1 MELLETFLR
10 ESDELIDE
18 FEAGLVELEESGSSE
33 VVHALFRAAHTLKG
47 NAGMVGLSDFV
58 RFTHVLENLLGRV
71 RDGAL
76 SADSQLIDALLSAV
90 DVLRAMVSAAASGAT
105 PSYPADRLAALE
117 ALLDGDL
124 PESSAEP
131 LHDDPRDLAVEVTLE
146 CEPEQALER
155 AEALFKDIADLGE
168 MRELE
173 PQLAHGIRVYRFVL
187 FSDARRVDVEAIA
200 LFADAKVVVRE
211 CAAGAPIAQAVGA
224 PVAAAP
230 IAPAAAALPVAREA
244 GALAQPTAAAN
255 QNATRAR
262 ANVKVDAVR
271 LDALVDL
278 TCEMVIAAAR
288 AEQAQRDVHA
298 DRRARSDAM
307 ETLVGLVR
315 EVQERTMSLRMVA
328 VRDTFARFTRPVR
341 DLARE
346 LGKEVELEMH
356 GLETEL
362 DRKLLDH
369 LADPLKHVIR
379 NCIAHGIE
387 LPERREAAGKAR
399 VGRLH
404 LSAVQENGAAVID
417 VRDDGAGI
425 DPERVVAKAVERGLI
440 ASGTALNQ
448 RQVYDLL
455 FLPGFSTAARVDEV
469 AGRGVGLDVLK
480 RSVDAL
486 RGTIEIMSEVGRG
499 TLFRIRLPVTLAI
512 VDGMHVRVGADT
524 LTIPLPSVVEL
535 LDVRKTPIGTV
546 EGSYEF
552 VDVRGQILPVVRLAR
567 VLELQGEEAEM
578 IVVVQ
583 SERRR
588 FGVVVDEVIG
598 LARAVIKPLER
609 SYAFFSAAD
618 KAFEKPAGVS
628 GATVLG
634 DGRVG
639 LIVDVPGLESMAF
652 GA

>member
-10 ESDELIDE
+10 ESDELIDG
-18 FEAGLVELEESGSSE
+18 FEAGLVELEETGSLE
-33 VVHALFRAAHTLKG
+33 IVHALFRAAHTLKG

-58 RFTHVLENLLGRV
+58 RFTHVLENVLGRV

-76 SADSQLIDALLSAV
+76 EVNSQLIDPLLAAV
-90 DVLRAMVSAAASGAT
+90 DALRVMVQAAGSGGTVIA
-105 PSYPADRLAALE
+105 PAAQLTALE
-117 ALLDGDL
+117 AILGDDV
-124 PESSAEP
+124 PPPGAEP
-131 LHDDPRDLAVEVTLE
+131 LHEKPRDLVVEVQLE
-146 CEPEQALER
+146 CQEDEALAR
-155 AEALFKDIADLGE
+155 AEVLLRDIADLGE
-168 MRELE
+168 LRELTPALRAGQRE
-173 PQLAHGIRVYRFVL
+173 YRLTL
-187 FSDARRVDVEAIA
+187 FSDARRVDIEAIA

-211 CAAGAPIAQAVGA
+211 L
-224 PVAAAP
+224 
-230 IAPAAAALPVAREA
+230 APAKQAAVVSPPKEP
-244 GALAQPTAAAN
+244 QPTAAKPKEPPAN
-255 QNATRAR
+255 QNATRAK
-262 ANVKVDAVR
+262 ANVKVDAER

-278 TCEMVIAAAR
+278 TCEMVIASAR
-288 AEQAQRDVHA
+288 AEQVQRDPHA
-298 DRRARSDAM
+298 DQRTRADAM
-307 ETLVGLVR
+307 EALATLVR

-328 VRDTFARFTRPVR
+328 VRETFARFTRPVR
-341 DLARE
+341 DLARD
-346 LGKEVELEMH
+346 LAKEVDLEMS
-356 GLETEL
+356 GLDTEL
-362 DRKLLDH
+362 DRKLLDY

-387 LPERREAAGKAR
+387 QPDQRVEKGKPR
-399 VGRLH
+399 VGKLQ
-404 LSAVQENGAAVID
+404 LLAIQENGAAVIE

-425 DPERVVAKAVERGLI
+425 DKARVVAKAVQRGLI
-440 ASGTALNQ
+440 PAGAQLSD

-455 FLPGFSTAARVDEV
+455 FLPGFSTAERIDEV

-486 RGTIEIMSEVGRG
+486 RGTIEILSEVGIG

-512 VDGMHVRVGADT
+512 VDGMHVRVAKET
-524 LTIPLPSVVEL
+524 LTFPLPSVVEL
-535 LDVRKTPIGTV
+535 LDGRKTPIGKL
-546 EGSYEF
+546 EGSQEF

-567 VLELQGEEAEM
+567 VLDLPELTSDM

-588 FGVVVDEVIG
+588 FGVVVDDVIG

-609 SYAFFSAAD
+609 SYAFMAAAD
-618 KAFEKPAGVS
+618 HQFEKPAGVS

-639 LIVDVPGLESMAF
+639 LIVDVPGLENMAF